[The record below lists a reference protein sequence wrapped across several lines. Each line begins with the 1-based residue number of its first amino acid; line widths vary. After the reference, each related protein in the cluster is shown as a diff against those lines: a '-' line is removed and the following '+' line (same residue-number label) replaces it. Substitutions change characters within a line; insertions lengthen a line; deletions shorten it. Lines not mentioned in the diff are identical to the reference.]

1 MKRVFNSWQWLVLL
15 VVSGTVTP
23 WLVRDSSGPALPES
37 LGSLVL
43 RHAVTG
49 AAAAAAVNRMHG
61 RSVAEAWNAIGYYG
75 SSQGGAVLYVI
86 LYPSG
91 EKAREAEERMGAKLE
106 SGEYVFQGTGKEWS
120 TECPLPCVWGLA
132 RRTSSSPTIA
142 RSTGFRSSHRSP
154 TRFSALSLAHCADLH
169 HRGHGHAVLRLRPSC
184 CRVHRFQG

>member
-106 SGEYVFQGTGKEWS
+106 SGEYVFQGYRKGMVDGMPVAV
-120 TECPLPCVWGLA
+120 CMGLGQA
-132 RRTSSSPTIA
+132 HFIFSH
-142 RSTGFRSSHRSP
+142 HRSLYWLSVQP
-154 TRFSALSLAHCADLH
+154 SLADE
-169 HRGHGHAVLRLRPSC
+169 VLRALIVSLR
-184 CRVHRFQG
+184 